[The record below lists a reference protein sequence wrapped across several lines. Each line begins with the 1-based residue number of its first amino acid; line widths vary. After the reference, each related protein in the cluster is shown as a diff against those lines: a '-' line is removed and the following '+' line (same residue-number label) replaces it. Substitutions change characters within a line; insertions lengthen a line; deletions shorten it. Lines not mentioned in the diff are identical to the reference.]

1 MRRAEQ
7 KRTTTIKSRKLFAKK
22 FVRLE
27 LSLVSSGTHR
37 SLALQKPAVFPSSY
51 FQASFLSH
59 VLLSVSWQESM
70 DELLLFSFT
79 NLMHE
84 LFQVY
89 RTSLF
94 PFFDTLFGVFMS
106 FLESE
111 TAAHKK
117 CALCV
122 FDDVL
127 EFTAH
132 EAERYY
138 VQFAPALLQCLQDED
153 AEVRQ
158 AAAYGCGM
166 IAQTG
171 VPALLEALSGHLMAL
186 CQAAT
191 FGDASDFFDG
201 NARDNSL
208 AAIGKVLRHVPQI
221 AGERVDELRVFWFSH
236 LPLTFDVEEG
246 KACLEFALDLLA
258 TLALTHPLLQ
268 DAQLPQLARVLAHA
282 ARTTG
287 ESLSKVAALLQ
298 HFRTSLPAAA
308 IQHMW
313 EHADAETLNTLM
325 SASS

>member
-1 MRRAEQ
+1 MCILTEISTGTA
-7 KRTTTIKSRKLFAKK
+7 KRLKLQW
-22 FVRLE
+22 L
-27 LSLVSSGTHR
+27 
-37 SLALQKPAVFPSSY
+37 
-51 FQASFLSH
+51 
-59 VLLSVSWQESM
+59 ESM

-158 AAAYGCGM
+158 VLSIFLFRSDIRMSIFVWLASFLFLMLISFSLWFFFFLVCRNLLFRSNRLLRTAA
-166 IAQTG
+166 
-171 VPALLEALSGHLMAL
+171 E
-186 CQAAT
+186 
-191 FGDASDFFDG
+191 
-201 NARDNSL
+201 
-208 AAIGKVLRHVPQI
+208 
-221 AGERVDELRVFWFSH
+221 
-236 LPLTFDVEEG
+236 
-246 KACLEFALDLLA
+246 
-258 TLALTHPLLQ
+258 
-268 DAQLPQLARVLAHA
+268 
-282 ARTTG
+282 
-287 ESLSKVAALLQ
+287 
-298 HFRTSLPAAA
+298 
-308 IQHMW
+308 
-313 EHADAETLNTLM
+313 
-325 SASS
+325 